1 MTASN
6 SAAPRTVWP
15 AALLQRT
22 ASNLL
27 RWIMAIGR
35 APRARPPHW
44 PAAATI
50 AIVLT
55 VAVIVAAMFVV
66 DVAASVW
73 ARHLPRWLIDVA
85 EEVTSYGTAGWFL
98 YPLAL
103 VLVFLA
109 ALDGPSLPPFAHKA
123 IALFAARVGFLFTA
137 IAMPSLFDTVVK
149 RLIGRARPFVE
160 PRDDPFVYM
169 PLIWRP
175 EYASMPSGHATT
187 AAAAAIAFGAIWP
200 WLRPVMWLYA
210 LIIMFSRVIIDVHH
224 PSDVIAGAMV
234 GLVGA
239 VLVRRWF
246 AARGMAFSADLRSLP
261 GPSWRELK
269 EVARCVVGLPPA
281 KT

>member
-1 MTASN
+1 MTAGN
-6 SAAPRTVWP
+6 SAAPRVIRP
-15 AALLQRT
+15 AAFLQRT
-22 ASNLL
+22 SANLL
-27 RWIMAIGR
+27 RWIVAIGR
-35 APRARPPHW
+35 VPRARQPHW

-50 AIVLT
+50 AIGLT

-73 ARHLPRWLIDVA
+73 ARHLPRWLIDLA
-85 EEVTSYGTAGWFL
+85 EEVTNYGLSGWFL
-98 YPLAL
+98 YPLAF
-103 VLVFLA
+103 VFVFLA
-109 ALDGPSLPPFAHKA
+109 TLDGRWLPPFAREV
-123 IALFAARVGFLFTA
+123 IALFAARVGFLFSA
-137 IAMPSLFDTVVK
+137 IAVPSLFDTIVK

-160 PRDDPFVYM
+160 PRDPFVYM

-224 PSDVIAGAMV
+224 PSDVIAGA
-234 GLVGA
+234 LVGVVGA
-239 VLVRRWF
+239 LLVRRWF
-246 AARGMAFSADLRSLP
+246 AARTLAFSADLRPLP

-269 EVARCVVGLPPA
+269 EVARCLVGKSPA
-281 KT
+281 RT